1 MLWTLLL
8 ACATD
13 TSALEAEL
21 KSTRAELD
29 VLRARLNALQ
39 EKPPV
44 VPGTVDPAEVTGPAG
59 GPLLSDELERA
70 QRRAIDEATLQANSE
85 RTDAVDED
93 LAVLEDDVDAQAVQ
107 LEAMNDAIDELTAI
121 VNNHADLLDGL
132 GQDVLALDRDL
143 QIARE
148 LEPVLSVQDGQ
159 LRIRDVNVVLEQGQ
173 EADGSPKPNGRILTE
188 PAVLPGR

>member
-29 VLRARLNALQ
+29 VLRTRLNALQ